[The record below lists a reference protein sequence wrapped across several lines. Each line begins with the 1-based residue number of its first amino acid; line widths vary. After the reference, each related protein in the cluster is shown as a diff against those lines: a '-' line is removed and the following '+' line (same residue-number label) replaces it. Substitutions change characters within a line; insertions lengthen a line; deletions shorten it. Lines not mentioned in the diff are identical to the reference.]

1 MRREAIIGTAQVVA
15 FLAGWAVFFI
25 GLQVGL
31 IVAWIHAA
39 GHSMS
44 LEGLQAIAASGT
56 PPTDVL
62 LGTLA
67 IQFAGMLTLAFG
79 VLGGGQFLRRWWTGE
94 WVDLRAGLAWRPS
107 TPLTWAAAVAGGF
120 TVGWFP
126 GFVAELVRTWVP
138 ALDLGAVNVVG
149 DVLADANVLQA
160 VGMALLIAGV
170 APVVEELVFRGVL
183 WSALERWLPVPA
195 VIAITSILFAAFHLD
210 PAQAIPLLFTG
221 AFLGW
226 VRWTT
231 GSVGPAIAVHVVN
244 NAFALLLGAVGVEE
258 ATGVLVA
265 SSVVVTAAVA
275 WVLWS
280 TRTVGM
286 APSPLAA
293 K

>member
-1 MRREAIIGTAQVVA
+1 MRREAIIGMAQVLA
-15 FLAGWAVFFI
+15 FLAGWAVFFVA
-25 GLQVGL
+25 LQICL
-31 IVAWIHAA
+31 IVTWILAD
-39 GHSMS
+39 GHSVS
-44 LEGLQAIAASGT
+44 LEGLQAIAAAGT

-67 IQFAGMLTLAFG
+67 IQFAGMFTLAVG
-79 VLGGGQFLRRWWTGE
+79 VLSGGQLVRRWWTGE
-94 WVDLRAGLAWRPS
+94 WVDWRAGLAWRPS
-107 TPLTWAAAVAGGF
+107 TPLTWVAAIAGGF

-126 GFVAELVRTWVP
+126 GFVAELVRAWAP
-138 ALDLGAVNVVG
+138 ALDLGAVDVVG
-149 DVLADANVLQA
+149 DVLADANMVQT
-160 VGMALLIAGV
+160 VGMGLLIAGV

-195 VIAITSILFAAFHLD
+195 VIVTTSVLFAAFHLD

-244 NAFALLLGAVGVEE
+244 NAFALLLGTVGVEE
-258 ATGVLVA
+258 ATGVLVV
-265 SSVVVTAAVA
+265 SSVVVTTAVA

-280 TRTVGM
+280 TRTVG
-286 APSPLAA
+286 AASSPLVA